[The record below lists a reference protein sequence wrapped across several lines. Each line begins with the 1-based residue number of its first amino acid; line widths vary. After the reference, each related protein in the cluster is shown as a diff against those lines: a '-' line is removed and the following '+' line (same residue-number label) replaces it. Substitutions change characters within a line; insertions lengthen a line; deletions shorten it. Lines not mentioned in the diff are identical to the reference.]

1 MIPPSDNMGK
11 NVICIYILT
20 EMSKKIG
27 EQSLLKYEK
36 LYNWGRTLITSGVIQ
51 NEDKFPSENILQK
64 KFGYS
69 RQTVRTALNQLEAEG
84 LIKRVKGSGT
94 YVSYEGN
101 LRNGERPRI
110 GLILSYF
117 SDYLFPRVYDGIDS
131 VMKEAGYDIDVAVTK
146 NRLNDEAIYLE
157 GLLNGNVAGFI
168 IEGTRSFFP
177 NPNIRLYEEI
187 RKRNIPTLFI
197 HNHYSNQRFDSVEMS
212 DARAAYKLTEILI
225 QNGHRRIAGIFKYD
239 DMQGI
244 ERYKGF
250 VECLSDYGVKFDDD
264 WIRWY
269 STKDMEEKL
278 SKKGLLRMY
287 RRTKDCTAMIV
298 YNDEVAGYYMEFLEE
313 RGLHVPEDVSLVSF
327 DDEELQQDARVKV
340 LSVVHPK
347 YNLGRITGKNLLRMM
362 DDPDWQNKNYSYRFP
377 VSINDGNSVKDIR

>member
-1 MIPPSDNMGK
+1 MERQSDSRVAAGSGG
-11 NVICIYILT
+11 T
-20 EMSKKIG
+20 EKSKKIG

>member
-1 MIPPSDNMGK
+1 MERQSDSRVAAGSGG
-11 NVICIYILT
+11 T
-20 EMSKKIG
+20 EISKKIG

-362 DDPDWQNKNYSYRFP
+362 DDPDWQKKNYSYRFP

>member
-1 MIPPSDNMGK
+1 
-11 NVICIYILT
+11 
-20 EMSKKIG
+20 MSKKIG

-101 LRNGERPRI
+101 LRNGERLRI

-168 IEGTRSFFP
+168 IEGTRSFFQACLCIYDRP
-177 NPNIRLYEEI
+177 VVYHGAFQSRHID
-187 RKRNIPTLFI
+187 
-197 HNHYSNQRFDSVEMS
+197 H
-212 DARAAYKLTEILI
+212 ARA
-225 QNGHRRIAGIFKYD
+225 GHIPAPGIGRRLFCAWLVERKTGDVRHDTAGNK
-239 DMQGI
+239 
-244 ERYKGF
+244 
-250 VECLSDYGVKFDDD
+250 S
-264 WIRWY
+264 IR
-269 STKDMEEKL
+269 
-278 SKKGLLRMY
+278 
-287 RRTKDCTAMIV
+287 
-298 YNDEVAGYYMEFLEE
+298 F
-313 RGLHVPEDVSLVSF
+313 
-327 DDEELQQDARVKV
+327 
-340 LSVVHPK
+340 
-347 YNLGRITGKNLLRMM
+347 
-362 DDPDWQNKNYSYRFP
+362 
-377 VSINDGNSVKDIR
+377 

>member
-1 MIPPSDNMGK
+1 MERQSDSRVAAGSGG
-11 NVICIYILT
+11 T
-20 EMSKKIG
+20 KKIG

>member
-1 MIPPSDNMGK
+1 MERQSDSRVATGSGG
-11 NVICIYILT
+11 T
-20 EMSKKIG
+20 EISEKIG

-146 NRLNDEAIYLE
+146 NRLNDEALYLE

>member
-1 MIPPSDNMGK
+1 MERQSDSRVAAGSGG
-11 NVICIYILT
+11 T
-20 EMSKKIG
+20 EKSKKIG

-84 LIKRVKGSGT
+84 LIKRGKGSGT